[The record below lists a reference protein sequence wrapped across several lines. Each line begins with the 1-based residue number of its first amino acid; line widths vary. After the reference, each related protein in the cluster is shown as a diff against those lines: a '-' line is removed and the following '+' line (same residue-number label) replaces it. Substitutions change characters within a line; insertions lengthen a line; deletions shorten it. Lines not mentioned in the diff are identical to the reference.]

1 MPAERSSGRTPV
13 EVFSSVLTLVPGAA
27 IWTQLATD
35 VAAAVMASF
44 KCRRPRLERNPIG
57 YLGLTR
63 RIPSALRCSGLLAKD
78 RLIPFC
84 YGASLHVYPSGMA
97 RDMGGGL
104 KAYKLVVGR
113 HAKIDDLVE
122 IFAKGL
128 DVIPASVAAQE
139 QFFPR
144 VACVA
149 SLVGAIPAMVRGLPP
164 LPRPHDG
171 RFPSQLPT
179 CCIRLGPA
187 VSY

>member
-1 MPAERSSGRTPV
+1 MEQACTSILREWRG
-13 EVFSSVLTLVPGAA
+13 
-27 IWTQLATD
+27 IWA
-35 VAAAVMASF
+35 
-44 KCRRPRLERNPIG
+44 
-57 YLGLTR
+57 
-63 RIPSALRCSGLLAKD
+63 
-78 RLIPFC
+78 
-84 YGASLHVYPSGMA
+84 
-97 RDMGGGL
+97 GGL